1 MKPRIATVCDLKE
14 QDGASL
20 ARVCLSNRV
29 RYGKVMPGGR
39 KKKKAI
45 VISWR
50 LKRLSK
56 HRSKEGGWLT
66 IV

>member
-1 MKPRIATVCDLKE
+1 MQPRIATVCDLKE

-39 KKKKAI
+39 KKKAI

-56 HRSKEGGWLT
+56 HRSKDLKKVGG
-66 IV
+66 

>member
-1 MKPRIATVCDLKE
+1 MQPRIATVCGLKE
-14 QDGASL
+14 QDGGSL
-20 ARVCLSNRV
+20 ARACLSNRV

-39 KKKKAI
+39 GKKKAI

-56 HRSKEGGWLT
+56 HRSKELKKVGG
-66 IV
+66 

>member
-1 MKPRIATVCDLKE
+1 MQPRIATVCDLKE

-45 VISWR
+45 VIS
-50 LKRLSK
+50 
-56 HRSKEGGWLT
+56 
-66 IV
+66 

>member
-1 MKPRIATVCDLKE
+1 MQPRIATVCDLKE

-39 KKKKAI
+39 KKKKSYSDQLETQKAQ
-45 VISWR
+45 
-50 LKRLSK
+50 
-56 HRSKEGGWLT
+56 
-66 IV
+66 